1 MPKKAKVMKVMKV
14 VEEVTEEPDEVTVD
28 AIGSPVVE
36 NPKKII
42 KKKAVRK
49 PNNWVLHCK
58 KVQAENPGISY
69 REVLKLAK
77 TTYKKDTP
85 KE

>member
-1 MPKKAKVMKVMKV
+1 MPKKAKAKVMKV
-14 VEEVTEEPDEVTVD
+14 VEEVTEEPDEVKVD
-28 AIGSPVVE
+28 EIESPVVE
-36 NPKKII
+36 PPMKTI
-42 KKKAVRK
+42 KKKAARK

-58 KVQAENPGISY
+58 KVQSENPGISY